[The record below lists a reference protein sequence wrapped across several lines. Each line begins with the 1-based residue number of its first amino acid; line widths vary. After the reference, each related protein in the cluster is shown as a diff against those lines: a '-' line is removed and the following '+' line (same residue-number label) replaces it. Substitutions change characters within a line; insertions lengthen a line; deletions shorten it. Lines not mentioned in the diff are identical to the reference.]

1 MYGMLKE
8 WEVDMLSPDLGVDPN
23 QMPYDLRSGESILL
37 HAVFCNKEEIVKV
50 SNLNNEQV
58 TFL

>member
-1 MYGMLKE
+1 MLP
-8 WEVDMLSPDLGVDPN
+8 PDLGVDPN